1 MQKYKLYKTV
11 ALSDTHLSDDAS
23 TASTSTIVGET
34 NSTLLHSYN
43 NENRLSQK
51 QRNLLVDVLI
61 KEAINDTGKL
71 VNEDFDNLSRKI
83 CDLFPTETKPT
94 YYIPYVPKEN
104 SAFSKPI
111 SAKGKLIDNKP
122 ISAKGKLIDK
132 YRNLQRI
139 YKYIDNVEKID
150 NKDDT
155 QQSREAKESFKWLKE
170 NSEPWSDVSF
180 HWKRSYILRKS
191 KDTKTVA
198 EYMNDWPIL
207 SHNDALILIEEDFNS
222 EHTCGNAL
230 LGNWEEYFNKI
241 VTVKK
246 QQEKSLE
253 LINLLNTEVVEDART
268 VIQFYILANFLP
280 PRARIQKKK
289 GYNWKPSTEESK
301 ESFIHRVN
309 TVSEVH
315 ISIDKK
321 REKATKYGVTV
332 QPYVLAV
339 GPDLNNIISSYLV
352 IDRNVYKV
360 QSMLK
365 AIDICFKTYRALHL
379 QYPLECEQIWL
390 FLQKAIYGIST
401 PCDKK
406 IPICRDSKVKMFICP
421 SCKLQF
427 KVQKHLFLHM
437 KWKHSYDSVFHC
449 RQGQCD
455 RMYSNIYSYQRHMLM
470 KHVSDFNA
478 PLNESDKIPFHS
490 TSVNNAVFSCENVF
504 IEPKFADNSGRLEK
518 DSSIINTT
526 LEMFSKV
533 LHTSALQFV
542 SKLYSQYNLP
552 RNIVQQFVNDVSLM
566 FSNASQNILQCKLFS
581 ISESE
586 KSSDLI
592 EIQNM
597 ISLLQ
602 EPFHMFETEHARFKY
617 FQESGTFVKP
627 ESFVIDDEPI
637 LANTDNRIQFDNK
650 KHMASFICP
659 SLTLK
664 AFLELPN
671 VFQNITE
678 YVNSL
683 TSKTSISNIVQTDLW
698 KNILITSKTS
708 ISNIVQTDLWKNIL
722 KHFPAKIVFPISLYF
737 DDFEL
742 NNPLGT
748 HAGTYKVG
756 AVYYSIP
763 CLPPQYVSQLE
774 NIFLAQLHHTADLQ
788 KYDNTRVFSR
798 LLRSF
803 KQLEQNGIVISVDN
817 LETNVYFIVILIL
830 GDNLGIHKMFGFH
843 ESFNSNNYCRF
854 CRASKTVAATQI
866 TEHDATIRTVE
877 NYNVDLYDNQCG
889 IKDDCI
895 FNELQHFHC
904 VLNTGVDIM
913 HDIYEGICRYDIGHI
928 LSYYIYEKRYFTINH
943 LNHNLKCFNFCNEN
957 KPPLISEVQVK
968 KKYIMFSASEMKS
981 FIRVFGVLIGE
992 FIPVNDLVWDL
1003 YKLLRQIC
1011 EIVEQNLT
1019 IFMKKDILL

>member
-1 MQKYKLYKTV
+1 
-11 ALSDTHLSDDAS
+11 
-23 TASTSTIVGET
+23 
-34 NSTLLHSYN
+34 
-43 NENRLSQK
+43 
-51 QRNLLVDVLI
+51 
-61 KEAINDTGKL
+61 
-71 VNEDFDNLSRKI
+71 
-83 CDLFPTETKPT
+83 
-94 YYIPYVPKEN
+94 
-104 SAFSKPI
+104 
-111 SAKGKLIDNKP
+111 
-122 ISAKGKLIDK
+122 
-132 YRNLQRI
+132 
-139 YKYIDNVEKID
+139 
-150 NKDDT
+150 
-155 QQSREAKESFKWLKE
+155 
-170 NSEPWSDVSF
+170 
-180 HWKRSYILRKS
+180 
-191 KDTKTVA
+191 
-198 EYMNDWPIL
+198 
-207 SHNDALILIEEDFNS
+207 
-222 EHTCGNAL
+222 
-230 LGNWEEYFNKI
+230 
-241 VTVKK
+241 
-246 QQEKSLE
+246 
-253 LINLLNTEVVEDART
+253 
-268 VIQFYILANFLP
+268 
-280 PRARIQKKK
+280 
-289 GYNWKPSTEESK
+289 
-301 ESFIHRVN
+301 
-309 TVSEVH
+309 
-315 ISIDKK
+315 
-321 REKATKYGVTV
+321 
-332 QPYVLAV
+332 
-339 GPDLNNIISSYLV
+339 
-352 IDRNVYKV
+352 
-360 QSMLK
+360 
-365 AIDICFKTYRALHL
+365 
-379 QYPLECEQIWL
+379 
-390 FLQKAIYGIST
+390 
-401 PCDKK
+401 
-406 IPICRDSKVKMFICP
+406 
-421 SCKLQF
+421 
-427 KVQKHLFLHM
+427 M

-490 TSVNNAVFSCENVF
+490 TSVNTAVFSCENVF

-637 LANTDNRIQFDNK
+637 LTNTDNRIQFDNK

-698 KNILITSKTS
+698 KNIL
-708 ISNIVQTDLWKNIL
+708 

-737 DDFEL
+737 ADFEL

-1003 YKLLRQIC
+1003 YNLLRQIC
-1011 EIVEQNLT
+1011 EIVEQNTISLDDASLLKTLIAEHHEIYISCFGRLKPKHHFLIHYPRIMNTIGPLANISCFRFEGKHRMFKLNAKSVISRINITYTLALKNQLHFNYKILSNTGFQDNTILGQTISYYNLNNCIFKDVIISDYLPDDIPQTICSISWIKNLGVRFRAGLYVPLEFINFCPTFGLIKEILT
-1019 IFMKKDILL
+1019 LNEKDIFFVVQMYETLHFDEHFQSYVVIETNTTRCVNMLDLICRNAFSAHTLPNGRKCLQI